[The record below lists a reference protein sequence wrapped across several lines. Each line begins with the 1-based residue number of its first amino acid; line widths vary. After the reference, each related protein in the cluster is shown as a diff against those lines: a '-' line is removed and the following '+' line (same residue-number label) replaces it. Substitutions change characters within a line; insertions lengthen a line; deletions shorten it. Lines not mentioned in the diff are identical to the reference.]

1 MKKRALFIVL
11 FLAALLSVSAAMADR
26 PVGGLVR
33 RDSHPSRHT
42 LRADSRFSLSLD
54 KSSYKVEEEITVS
67 VNIPENYCY
76 YLYLGVFDDTYT
88 DGEPD
93 YLFVREAITDPV
105 VTYDLICTPGQYVFY
120 VDVYKNNTRVYI
132 LEAPFTVTQSE
143 SVNKMD
149 QIITEVVNDCQK
161 ETEFETVLSLHNWI
175 LDHCF
180 YDKTY
185 TYYSAESLFI
195 NGRGVCNSYSRAF
208 HLLLQAAGIPS
219 RRVVGWANEKT
230 DDNGHA
236 WNAVCIEG
244 IWHLFDCTWDD
255 TDDTGDGYW
264 RYRWCGLPDDLMTE
278 HIVDNYVGGIV
289 TCSSLESNYFVRTGA
304 WQEECG
310 LAAAQMTDQL
320 DEGFHRFV
328 IESDRTFDKGN
339 PEIETYVNNRIA
351 AAGLSATVWT
361 DIHDDP
367 CQGTFTAEMSSLRRW
382 RRKLSPGQPR
392 TMSSS
397 TMAAP
402 RSPAVL
408 SGTARSGKLPSRKA
422 SPILKKVSFPCQEF
436 LSSPRLILQLTT
448 GLRLTIILLA
458 SHNNRT
464 AGRGDGSAVP
474 DKLSPRYGPL
484 GTHLPYRT
492 NCPLGTVPSVRG
504 EGVPAEP
511 SPWYPLVPLLLRNC

>member
-11 FLAALLSVSAAMADR
+11 SLSALLSVSAAMADR

-54 KSSYKVEEEITVS
+54 KSSYTVEEEITVS

-105 VTYDLICTPGQYVFY
+105 VTYDLIYTPGQYVFY
-120 VDVYKNNTRVYI
+120 VDVYKDNTRVYI
-132 LEAPFTVTQSE
+132 LEAPFTVAQSE

-175 LDHCF
+175 LDHCS

-195 NGRGVCNSYSRAF
+195 NGSGVCNSYSRAF

-289 TCSSLESNYFVRTGA
+289 TCSSLESNYFVHTGA

-328 IESDRTFDKGN
+328 IEPDRTFDKGN

-367 CQGTFTAEMSSLRRW
+367 CQGTFTAEMSSPTITGQFIGSGLLTLPSGTETLEEEAFAGTAANYVVINDGCTKIASGAFRDSKIW
-382 RRKLSPGQPR
+382 EITIPQSVTDIAEDIFSVPGVFII
-392 TMSSS
+392 
-397 TMAAP
+397 AP
-402 RSPAVL
+402 AGSPAADWAADY
-408 SGTARSGKLPSRKA
+408 GYPPFASR
-422 SPILKKVSFPCQEF
+422 
-436 LSSPRLILQLTT
+436 
-448 GLRLTIILLA
+448 
-458 SHNNRT
+458 N
-464 AGRGDGSAVP
+464 
-474 DKLSPRYGPL
+474 
-484 GTHLPYRT
+484 
-492 NCPLGTVPSVRG
+492 
-504 EGVPAEP
+504 
-511 SPWYPLVPLLLRNC
+511 